1 MSIGT
6 RRNWV
11 GLIVSTAIIAAG
23 CGNSK
28 DSTGPVPK
36 ASRFAGSY
44 AGVIR
49 AVSGRPSTAA
59 PGVFRLQIDSA
70 GRAHI
75 TVYDVNTQATVQ
87 LDGSID
93 AAGSISI
100 SGGGGAATMVGK
112 LLNGRGE
119 GETWAPPGSWYAE
132 RDDGSNRSFFTT
144 ARYTLYRIVA
154 TDEVLF
160 DLSYGPVNLFSNAP
174 PYQERFVPEADV
186 GGILRQLT
194 GGRFQASV
202 LSDNAFVLYG
212 KGKGDHD
219 KILWITTAGSSVGM
233 LMVHVAVAADSK
245 YVIPPEAKG
254 FSSNAYEL
262 FPGPSKLVTCGF
274 GASSTHYCQ

>member
-1 MSIGT
+1 MSIGM
-6 RRNWV
+6 RCNWV
-11 GLIVSTAIIAAG
+11 GLIVSTAITAAG
-23 CGNSK
+23 CGSSK
-28 DSTGPVPK
+28 DSTALGPK
-36 ASRFAGSY
+36 ASQFAGSY

-75 TVYDVNTQATVQ
+75 TVYDVTTQATVQ
-87 LDGSID
+87 LDGSVD

-100 SGGGGAATMVGK
+100 SGGGGAAAMAGK

-119 GETWAPPGSWYAE
+119 GETLAPPGSWYAE

-144 ARYTLYRIVA
+144 ARYALYRIVA
-154 TDEVLF
+154 TDDVLF
-160 DLSYGPVNLFSNAP
+160 DLNYGSVNLMSNAP

-186 GGILRQLT
+186 GRILTQLT

-202 LSDNAFVLYG
+202 LADVAFVLYG

-219 KILWITTAGSSVGM
+219 KVLWVTTTASVGM
-233 LMVHVAVAADSK
+233 LLVHVAVAADSK

-254 FSSNAYEL
+254 LSSKAYEL
-262 FPGPSKLVTCGF
+262 FPGPSNLVTCGF